1 LRFEIDHYNLA
12 VMAAK
17 TDLFICHASDDKEAF
32 VRPLA
37 VGLRS
42 LGVSVW
48 YDEFS
53 LQPGDSLSRSIDKG
67 IAGSKNAVV
76 VISSAFVAKAWP
88 EHELRGLV
96 AREIAG
102 EVRIIP
108 IWHGVT
114 HSGRISP

>member
-1 LRFEIDHYNLA
+1 MLPFEVDHDNLA
-12 VMAAK
+12 VMVAK
-17 TDLFICHASDDKEAF
+17 TDLFICHASEDKESF

-42 LGVSVW
+42 LGASVW

-67 IAGSKNAVV
+67 IAGSKNAVFV
-76 VISSAFVAKAWP
+76 VSSTFIAKAWP

-108 IWHGVT
+108 IWHG
-114 HSGRISP
+114 P